1 MSFNLFNRKNKNDN
15 SVSVEAVVD
24 NTDFSKNNN
33 DFRLVF
39 NDSSENN
46 TNCEII
52 TFGDLTRPQLSDTLT
67 IYQNEK
73 PLTKLDI
80 KYSYLTWDK
89 KQAAKFHRFIA
100 IGLSGF
106 FYLYDLSSKRFTLF
120 LDFNGYFYDL
130 QTTEEYLLVAY
141 HSGIYCLTKYGQIKW
156 HNSQVGLDGITID
169 KISGGKIYGSEQ
181 IDPPDGWRDFVLNI
195 DSGSNLQ

>member
-1 MSFNLFNRKNKNDN
+1 MKFKFFNRVNKTEKAVSVEVSIDNIDYSKNDN
-15 SVSVEAVVD
+15 E
-24 NTDFSKNNN
+24 
-33 DFRLVF
+33 FRLVF
-39 NDSSENN
+39 NDNSKSDA
-46 TNCEII
+46 NCEIL
-52 TFGDLTRPQLSDTLT
+52 TFGDFTRPNLSELLT

-89 KQAAKFHRFIA
+89 KQAVKFHRFIA

-120 LDFNGYFYDL
+120 LDFNGYFYDFK
-130 QTTEEYLLVAY
+130 TTEEYLVVAY

-156 HNSQVGLDGITID
+156 HNNQVGLDGITIKSINKN
-169 KISGGKIYGSEQ
+169 KIFGSEQ
-181 IDPPDGWRDFVLNI
+181 IDPPDGWRDFILNL
-195 DSGSNLQ
+195 DTGRTLE